1 MFEEGKNAR
10 YSVFPCAIYYICSKM
25 AKNVEK
31 CEKLCEKSVDI
42 VKIVRYN
49 GGSLSKST
57 FRPLQKRKRKARES
71 FEVACTA
78 SEYIFRTLRINN
90 LELTMKRF

>member
-1 MFEEGKNAR
+1 MLE
-10 YSVFPCAIYYICSKM
+10 
-25 AKNVEK
+25 NVEK

-42 VKIVRYN
+42 GQIVRYN

-57 FRPLQKRKRKARES
+57 ISTSTKRKRKARKS

-78 SEYIFRTLRINN
+78 SEYIFKTLR
-90 LELTMKRF
+90 F